1 MTVPNT
7 PAGNPSGPTPHPPV
21 LPLRPPAPARPPLAP
36 ELRIGA
42 VITAVG
48 AVLGVVLGLL
58 WLWLAPRV
66 GYAVQDN
73 HILYRDPEGEELI
86 GAVGVFSLLGLGLGL
101 LTALGAFLW
110 TRARGG
116 GIAVAVGLAAGGL
129 LGSFVAWKLGTHLGA
144 TSDLRA
150 HARAVGNGGTFDGP
164 LELSAKGALMVWPM
178 TAMIVLLFLSAT
190 FGKREPDRPP
200 YWDAPDPAQ
209 APWQPVSFRKTEPV
223 PEPVQ
228 QRAEEPVQQQVEQGE
243 QGAPESE
250 PGPSLRKPA
259 RPEPPAEQ
267 Q

>member
-7 PAGNPSGPTPHPPV
+7 PAGSTPGPDPYAPVFPPQ
-21 LPLRPPAPARPPLAP
+21 PPARAERPPLGP

-42 VITAVG
+42 VVTAAG

-86 GAVGVFSLLGLGLGL
+86 GAVGVFSLLGLGLGV
-101 LTALGAFLW
+101 LTSLGAFLW

-129 LGSFVAWKLGTHLGA
+129 LGSVIAWQLGTHLGA
-144 TSDLRA
+144 TPDLRA
-150 HARAVGNGGTFDGP
+150 HALSVGNGGTFDGP
-164 LELSAKGALMVWPM
+164 LELTAKGALMVWPM
-178 TAMIVLLFLSAT
+178 TAMIVLLFLSAA

-200 YWDAPDPAQ
+200 YWA
-209 APWQPVSFRKTEPV
+209 T
-223 PEPVQ
+223 
-228 QRAEEPVQQQVEQGE
+228 
-243 QGAPESE
+243 
-250 PGPSLRKPA
+250 PGPAAPGQG
-259 RPEPPAEQ
+259 PPLDKG
-267 Q
+267 

>member
-7 PAGNPSGPTPHPPV
+7 PAGNPYGPDSYAQLLPP
-21 LPLRPPAPARPPLAP
+21 PPAPAEPPLGD

-42 VITAVG
+42 VITGVG

-66 GYAVQDN
+66 GYSVQDN

-101 LTALGAFLW
+101 LTSLGAFLW

-116 GIAVAVGLAAGGL
+116 GIGVAVGLAAGGL
-129 LGSFVAWKLGTHLGA
+129 LGSIIAWKLGTHLGA

-150 HARAVGNGGTFDGP
+150 HARAVGDGGTFDGP

-200 YWDAPDPAQ
+200 YWATPGPVRE
-209 APWQPVSFRKTEPV
+209 PGQPVSFQKPA
-223 PEPVQ
+223 PE
-228 QRAEEPVQQQVEQGE
+228 RE
-243 QGAPESE
+243 PESE
-250 PGPSLRKPA
+250 RASEPESEHASGQEPEPEPGQAPPPQEPP

-267 Q
+267 R

>member
-7 PAGNPSGPTPHPPV
+7 PAGSTPGPDPYPPV
-21 LPLRPPAPARPPLAP
+21 FPPPQPPARAQRPPLGP

-42 VITAVG
+42 VITG
-48 AVLGVVLGLL
+48 AGVVLGAVLGLL

-86 GAVGVFSLLGLGLGL
+86 GSVGVFSLLGLGFGL
-101 LTALGAFLW
+101 LTSLGAFLW
-110 TRARGG
+110 TRARSG

-129 LGSFVAWKLGTHLGA
+129 LGSVIAWQLGIHLGA

-150 HARAVGNGGTFDGP
+150 HARAVGDGGTFDGP
-164 LELSAKGALMVWPM
+164 LELTAKGALMVWPM

-200 YWDAPDPAQ
+200 YWATPGPVQ
-209 APWQPVSFRKTEPV
+209 APGQEPGQQGPSLQKPVSPEPEQQGQQQPGQQE

-228 QRAEEPVQQQVEQGE
+228 
-243 QGAPESE
+243 
-250 PGPSLRKPA
+250 LRKPVQ
-259 RPEPPAEQ
+259 EPPAAE
-267 Q
+267 